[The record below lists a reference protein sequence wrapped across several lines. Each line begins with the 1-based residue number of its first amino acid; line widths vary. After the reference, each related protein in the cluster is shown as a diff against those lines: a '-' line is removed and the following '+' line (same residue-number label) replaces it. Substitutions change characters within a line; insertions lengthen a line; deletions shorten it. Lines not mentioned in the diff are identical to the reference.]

1 MKALITT
8 RTETSITT
16 SEMILRGK
24 PQTQNQ
30 KIAEEVERRINK
42 ELYAGRKP
50 YEVEVMIL
58 NNNRVVNKWI
68 YKPTIR

>member
-1 MKALITT
+1 MLKVQRTDRAGSRKQIKKDMKALITT

-16 SEMILRGK
+16 SEIVLRGK

-42 ELYAGRKP
+42 ELY
-50 YEVEVMIL
+50 
-58 NNNRVVNKWI
+58 
-68 YKPTIR
+68 YKSKR

>member
-16 SEMILRGK
+16 SEIVLRGK

-42 ELYAGRKP
+42 ELY
-50 YEVEVMIL
+50 
-58 NNNRVVNKWI
+58 
-68 YKPTIR
+68 YKSKR

>member
-16 SEMILRGK
+16 SEIVLRGK

-42 ELYAGRKP
+42 ELYYGRKP
-50 YEVEVMIL
+50 YEVAVTIL
-58 NNNRVVNKWI
+58 NNNRVVNKWT